1 MTISN
6 QGRNRILALLLSL
19 SLILTMGICTASPA
33 TAATAASVSKY
44 NTVAKPVVDNF
55 RANYDGSP
63 ADKIV
68 GRAMWYMEYGFM
80 KYGHTKYPTTGYI
93 DCSNFVSLVYKDFG
107 YPVTSACR
115 NYNQVG
121 KKVTGVYV
129 KNGVMYGTSK
139 LKPGDIFTFQR
150 TTYISHV
157 AMYVGMYK
165 GKPCFIGTTK
175 GFPTCIGIVR
185 GFDNW
190 YGDQFHSVRRVLPDS
205 AFKSTT
211 KITDKGPV
219 IPAQYQI
226 QPTRTIIMPSKLRT
240 GF

>member
-1 MTISN
+1 MKISN
-6 QGRNRILALLLSL
+6 RVKNRISALFLAL
-19 SLILTMGICTASPA
+19 SLILTMGVCAAPPA
-33 TAATAASVSKY
+33 TAATATSISKY
-44 NTVAKPVVDNF
+44 NTVAKPVVDAF
-55 RANYDGSP
+55 RSDYDGSP

-68 GRAMWYMEYGFM
+68 GRAIWYMEYGFM
-80 KYGHTKYPTTGYI
+80 KYGHYKYPATGYI

-121 KKVTGVYV
+121 TKVSGVYV
-129 KNGVMYGTSK
+129 KNGVMYGTGN

-165 GKPCFIGTTK
+165 GEPCFIGTTK

-185 GFDNW
+185 GFKNW
-190 YGDQFHSVRRVLPDS
+190 YGDQFHSVRRVLPAS
-205 AFKSTT
+205 AFKTTT
-211 KITDKGPV
+211 KVTDRGPV
-219 IPAQYQI
+219 IPAKYQI
-226 QPTRTIIMPSKLRT
+226 KPTKTIVMPSKLT
-240 GF
+240 AGF